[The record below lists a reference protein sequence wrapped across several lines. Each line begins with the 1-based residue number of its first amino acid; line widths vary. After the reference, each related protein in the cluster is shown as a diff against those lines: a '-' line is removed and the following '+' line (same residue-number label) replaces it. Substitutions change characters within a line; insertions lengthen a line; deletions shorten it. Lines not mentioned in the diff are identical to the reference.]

1 MWHTMLLQFIKNCK
15 VNSIRTFSWLH
26 PNTAN
31 NAVIHLQT
39 LRCCVEREV
48 WFGYTSVE
56 SHESHNWR
64 SPFYSIF
71 PCKQT
76 PALIYP
82 APLRRLQPEIRGE
95 IFFFYI
101 YFMMDSHWLRLSLKN
116 HQRLRKCK
124 HFSKEPF
131 RLEKIVWRLQ
141 MNNIWDSLQAQWE
154 GERVNRVSLP
164 KSNGRRLYVGNRVW
178 IRLQCDEKKAR
189 AEEKRGTRRRRGA
202 CVTHSHTEWAFEMHG
217 RASS

>member
-1 MWHTMLLQFIKNCK
+1 MNLTIEGLHFTQYSLVSKHLPWFILLLWDDY
-15 VNSIRTFSWLH
+15 S
-26 PNTAN
+26 
-31 NAVIHLQT
+31 
-39 LRCCVEREV
+39 LRSEER
-48 WFGYTSVE
+48 S
-56 SHESHNWR
+56 
-64 SPFYSIF
+64 
-71 PCKQT
+71 
-76 PALIYP
+76 
-82 APLRRLQPEIRGE
+82 
-95 IFFFYI
+95 FFFI
-101 YFMMDSHWLRLSLKN
+101 FTLWWTLIGCIGLKN
-116 HQRLRKCK
+116 HQRLRKCN